1 MVIDKVTDVMDFV
14 MGEYFASDEFDECDG
29 KNEKSPELE
38 NNGKSE
44 TACNTKN
51 EDNEIS
57 SEFLKMPSHPSQKSA
72 QSESRQSVMDTQLAV
87 TEGDKVTVNDCPGH
101 WLWASPFTVES
112 IDGNLVKSQMVNELV
127 EIERLTFNAKG

>member
-57 SEFLKMPSHPSQKSA
+57 SEFLKMPSHPSQDEG
-72 QSESRQSVMDTQLAV
+72 QSQKGHDVTDTQVAV
-87 TEGDKVTVNDCPGH
+87 TVGDKVEIDDCPGH
-101 WLWASPFTVES
+101 WNWASPFTVES